1 MSCDQCWEVFTNR
14 KKMAKLKKEN
24 AEMRLAVDAALDEIE
39 STHDLLRDY
48 INGIDSLL
56 DSAKKNSGVN
66 R

>member
-1 MSCDQCWEVFTNR
+1 MSCDQCWEIFTSR
-14 KKMAKLKKEN
+14 KKMASLKKEN
-24 AEMRLAVDAALDEIE
+24 AEMRVAVDAALDEIE

-48 INGIDSLL
+48 INRIDSLL